1 MKYRVWRSL
10 DRPSAFFGIRGRFS
24 TVFLGIAGA
33 GLMVAFT
40 VGSCT
45 NSLIGMLTFGL
56 CCIGAYSA
64 VMSLQGRMTERG
76 LARWMSSRRIPRAVR
91 LMPKSIRSYLKS
103 EQPWK

>member
-10 DRPSAFFGIRGRFS
+10 DCPSAFFGIRGRFS

-33 GLMVAFT
+33 GLMVALT